1 MAVTVLNPSTDSS
14 LSVSWVSY
22 TSQAGTAPN
31 PIVPQFPANIVYM
44 ALVDTSYNPYV
55 RINPN
60 GNSVEST
67 SGVYSITQYYLGA
80 VLNLGVAVRA
90 NVNYYLNGY
99 FVSTLQSAYT
109 ALVMTPNITV
119 YTVSTIPRM
128 SLSMNGVTSTSTIVV
143 QNQTNNPSIA
153 LNLDAM
159 GQENQGFISLVL
171 ILTQDGTPSNPS
183 GVEVLLQFPNN
194 PSSSNPFTIQNNT
207 AAGGPPSANLTGGE
221 VSGPTSTISVAPLGL
236 SLPSETSANYQ
247 YTLTIGPQGT
257 PSNPQQNP
265 TNTGTGKFS
274 WSYLTLP
281 RSAYSGF
288 QNGQEMNIM
297 GILTSARGTDIMIGS
312 VMYYDILQASNV
324 SVNSYSGFYYLNFTL
339 S

>member
-1 MAVTVLNPSTDSS
+1 
-14 LSVSWVSY
+14 
-22 TSQAGTAPN
+22 
-31 PIVPQFPANIVYM
+31 
-44 ALVDTSYNPYV
+44 
-55 RINPN
+55 
-60 GNSVEST
+60 
-67 SGVYSITQYYLGA
+67 
-80 VLNLGVAVRA
+80 
-90 NVNYYLNGY
+90 
-99 FVSTLQSAYT
+99 
-109 ALVMTPNITV
+109 MTPNITV